1 MIVLSF
7 LTDKDIVEDESP
19 IMYCWYKTNSDADA
33 MYIYKPDET
42 TSGKLFTLAIDEIG
56 WDKPEIIY
64 PE

>member
-19 IMYCWYKTNSDADA
+19 IMYCWYKTNTDADA

-42 TSGKLFTLAIDEIG
+42 TS
-56 WDKPEIIY
+56 DKPLNRTILS
-64 PE
+64 